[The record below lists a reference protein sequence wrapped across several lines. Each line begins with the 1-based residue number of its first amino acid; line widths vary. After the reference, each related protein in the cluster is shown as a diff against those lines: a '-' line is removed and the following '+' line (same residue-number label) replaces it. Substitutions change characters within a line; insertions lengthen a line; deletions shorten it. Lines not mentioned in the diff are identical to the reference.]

1 MSVKNSYTTADYL
14 PWDTAM
20 ALVRKLYNDGDYRF
34 SLLIG
39 CGCFFGLRISDLRTL
54 TWDMIL
60 DQESFML
67 NEQTTGKRRI
77 IRINRRFQR
86 HIQDCHNA
94 LKITNRQQPCFI
106 SNKGGV
112 YSIQRINAHFKEI
125 RVKYGLK
132 IKNFSTHTLRKT
144 WARQIWEVENAAGRG
159 DLAILKLQ
167 ELMNHSSPSVSRR
180 YIALRQ
186 EELGEVYD
194 SLDF

>member
-20 ALVRKLYNDGDYRF
+20 SLVRKLYNDGDYRF

-60 DQESFML
+60 DKEDFML
-67 NEQTTGKRRI
+67 NEQKTGKRRI
-77 IRINRRFQR
+77 IRINRRFQK
-86 HIQDCHNA
+86 HIQECYKA
-94 LKITNRQQPCFI
+94 LKTPNRQQPCFL

-132 IKNFSTHTLRKT
+132 IKNFSTHTMRKT

-159 DLAILKLQ
+159 DIAILKLQ

-194 SLDF
+194 ALDF

>member
-20 ALVRKLYNDGDYRF
+20 SLVRKLYNDGDYRF

-60 DQESFML
+60 DKEDFML
-67 NEQTTGKRRI
+67 NEQKTGKRRI
-77 IRINRRFQR
+77 IRINRRFQK
-86 HIQDCHNA
+86 HIQECYNA
-94 LKITNRQQPCFI
+94 LKISNRHQPCFI

-132 IKNFSTHTLRKT
+132 IKNFSTHTMRKS

-194 SLDF
+194 ALDF